1 AGEPV
6 HVIDFTSFSKPGR
19 GYSLK
24 VGSDKSFPFDIDD
37 ELYHQLKY
45 DALHYFY
52 HNRSGI
58 EIKLPYA
65 GEQKW
70 ARPAGHLTSD
80 RAVGCAPDA
89 ACDYQLDVTGG
100 WYDAGDHG
108 KYVVNGGIT
117 VWTLLNLWERTK
129 FLGSS
134 LADFADGKL
143 NIPENTNRVPDLLDE
158 VRWELDWMMRMQV
171 PDGKPKAGMVHHKV
185 HDANWTALGIAPHE
199 AEKKMQRFL
208 RPPSTAATL
217 NLAAN
222 GAQCGRVFRGV
233 DDAFAQRCLVAAE
246 KAWVAARAN
255 PAVYAL
261 ASDTNG
267 GGPYDDKDVSD
278 DFYWA
283 AAELWVTTRK
293 DQYKRIVQASPYHKN
308 FRMTAGNSTASM
320 TWGETDT
327 LGKISMA
334 IVPQAADAATLGRMR
349 MQVVEAA
356 DEYLKI
362 ISATGYSVPF
372 KGEPDGAYPWGS
384 NSFVINNAI
393 VLALAF
399 DFTGQKKYFD
409 GALEAMGYLLGR
421 NPLGQSYVSGYGSKP
436 LQWPHHRFWAF
447 QVDKRFPPAPPGCLS
462 GGPNSG
468 LQDPYAQ
475 AAGLKGCAPQKCFV
489 DHSEAWSTNE
499 ITINWNAPLAWVSAF
514 LDEKG
519 RKLTGGA
526 VISASGAGSAKG
538 AAVRGRADKSRRGS
552 GKKR

>member
-1 AGEPV
+1 EPV

-70 ARPAGHLTSD
+70 ARPAGHSNSD